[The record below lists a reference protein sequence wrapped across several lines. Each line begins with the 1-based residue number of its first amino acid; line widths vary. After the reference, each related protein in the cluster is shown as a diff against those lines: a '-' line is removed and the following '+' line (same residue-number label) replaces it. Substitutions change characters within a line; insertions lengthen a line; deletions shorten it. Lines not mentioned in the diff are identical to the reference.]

1 MYKYLLLAAL
11 LLLSVVTNAQT
22 DGSDI
27 IGTRAPEFRGLTW
40 INTDP
45 ISIKDLRGSVVLI
58 RFWLVDCP
66 YCYNTAPSLVEFK
79 NEYRKSGLVIIGIHH
94 PKSERTKNIELVKI
108 RAEKFGFLFPIA
120 QDTNWETIN
129 AYWLGG
135 RDRSFTSSSILID
148 KKGIIRYV
156 HEGGEYFR
164 SETNKKANTD
174 FKNMNS
180 MIRKLSDE

>member
-1 MYKYLLLAAL
+1 MYKCLLLAAL
-11 LLLSVVTNAQT
+11 LSLSGVTYAQT

-27 IGTRAPEFRGLTW
+27 IGTEAPEFRSLTW

-45 ISIKDLRGSVVLI
+45 ISINDLRGKVVLI

-66 YCYNTAPSLVEFK
+66 YCYNSAPSLVEFN
-79 NEYRKSGLVIIGIHH
+79 NEYRKQGLVIIGVHH
-94 PKSERTKNIELVKI
+94 PKSERTKNIELVKK
-108 RAEKFGFLFPIA
+108 RAEQFGFKFPVA
-120 QDTNWETIN
+120 QDTDWETIN

-135 RDRSFTSSSILID
+135 RERSFTSSSILID
-148 KKGIIRYV
+148 KEGIIRYV

-174 FKNMNS
+174 YKNMNS
-180 MIRKLSDE
+180 MIQKLLDE